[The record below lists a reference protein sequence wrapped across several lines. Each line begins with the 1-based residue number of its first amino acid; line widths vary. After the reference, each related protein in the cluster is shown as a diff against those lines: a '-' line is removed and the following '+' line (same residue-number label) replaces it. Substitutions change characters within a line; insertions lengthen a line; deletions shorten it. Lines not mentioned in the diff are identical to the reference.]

1 MKKTLLSCLLLTV
14 LCLTGTRSYAQDP
27 NFYIYLCLGQSNM
40 EGNAPYEPQDTVTVD
55 RFLTMPVVDNPA
67 LGRTHGK
74 WYPARAPLCRPN
86 TGLTP
91 ADYFGRTMVENL
103 PADVKVGII
112 HVAIGGCRIE
122 LYQKDAREAYVKT
135 APDWMVGMLKNYDND
150 PYQRLVETA
159 RIAQKDGVIKGIL
172 LHQGESNTGEK
183 DWPEKVKNV
192 YERLL
197 TDLNLKAEEVALVAG
212 EVVHAD
218 HQGQCASMN
227 PIIDTLPQV
236 IKNCAVASSEG
247 LSCAA
252 DHLHFDAA
260 GYRILGRRYAEQMLK
275 LMGKSLP
282 TMEDVLK
289 STTAASSNM
298 HGCEFPRLDSDNRA
312 YFRIFAPQV
321 KRLQVDVCGKK
332 YDMNKDVAGWWTVK
346 TDPLVVGFHYY
357 FLFVDG
363 FSVIDPMTT
372 TYFGCSR
379 MAGGIEVPEGPE
391 GDYYRTQDV
400 PHGQVRTVTYYSNS
414 QERFRRCVVY
424 TPADY
429 ETKSKKRYPVLYLQH
444 GMGED
449 ETGWSTQGYM
459 YNILDNQ
466 IAAGKCVPM
475 IVVMESGD
483 VEVGFRPRPG
493 KDVNAERELYGS
505 SFRRLVIEDLI
516 PMIDK
521 TFRTY
526 TDREHRAMAGL
537 SWGGKQ
543 TFDITLTNLDK
554 FSYIGG
560 FSGAIFGLNV
570 RDAFDGV
577 FRDAESFNK
586 RVHYLFLGSGT
597 EENMGTNQLVKS
609 LRDLGIDVHQYTSQ
623 GTAHEW
629 LTWRRCLNEFIPH
642 LFKK

>member
-40 EGNAPYEPQDTVTVD
+40 EGNAPFEPQDTVTVD

-197 TDLNLKAEEVALVAG
+197 NDLNLKAEEVSLVAG

-236 IKNCAVASSEG
+236 IKNCAVATSEG

-260 GYRILGRRYAEQMLK
+260 GYRILGRRYAGQMLK
-275 LMGKSLP
+275 LMGKNLP

-289 STTAASSNM
+289 STAPASSNM

-321 KRLQVDVCGKK
+321 KRLQVDICSKR
-332 YDMNKDVAGWWTVK
+332 YDMNKDVTGWWTVK

-357 FLFVDG
+357 FLLVDG

-391 GDYYRTQDV
+391 GDYYRTQNV
-400 PHGQVRTVTYYSNS
+400 PHGQVRTITYYSTT

-505 SFRRLVIEDLI
+505 SFGRLVIEDLI